1 MGNNELSTI
10 TKSSGSIERK
20 LTCPPQLLFLLKFH
34 NGLLPAAKT
43 YLKNIK
49 ILRFLLTTL
58 LCFLMKMKESTNTAP
73 SLDDINERIR
83 ILEEKSAYQER
94 TIDALNDVIIE
105 QQTQLNSL
113 EEDISRLQTL
123 LTAIEDGPVGGE
135 EPPPPHY

>member
-1 MGNNELSTI
+1 
-10 TKSSGSIERK
+10 
-20 LTCPPQLLFLLKFH
+20 LLKFH